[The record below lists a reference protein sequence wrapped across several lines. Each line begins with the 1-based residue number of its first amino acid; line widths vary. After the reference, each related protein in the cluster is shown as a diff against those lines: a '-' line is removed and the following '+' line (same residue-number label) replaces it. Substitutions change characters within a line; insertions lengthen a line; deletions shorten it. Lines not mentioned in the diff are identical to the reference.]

1 VDHFSFI
8 PQNVTERRQNT
19 YCVVA
24 FLPSDLEE
32 LIRPL
37 REKFDPLYNQVP
49 SHLTL
54 VFPFESRLPLNEL
67 AAQIKS
73 VTDRASSVTVELE
86 SIGDF
91 YPRCPVIYWA
101 ALRSPQL
108 VDLYAQ
114 LNQRLD
120 QMVAPLEYKPH
131 VTVAREISPHR
142 VMLVKDRIA
151 GYLPQER
158 FVASRLDLIS
168 PLHGYRWVSVRT
180 FPLARDV

>member
-8 PQNVTERRQNT
+8 PQNVTERRQNS
-19 YCVVA
+19 YCVVV
-24 FLPSDLEE
+24 FLPSDLDE

-37 REKFDPLYNQVP
+37 REKFDPLHNLVP

-67 AAQIKS
+67 AALIKS
-73 VTDRASSVTVELE
+73 VTDNSMSLPIELQ

-91 YPRCPVIYWA
+91 YPESPVIYWA
-101 ALRSPQL
+101 VRRNPQL
-108 VDLYAQ
+108 VDLYRQ
-114 LNQRLD
+114 LNEKLEQE
-120 QMVAPLEYKPH
+120 VPLGGVKPH

-151 GYLPQER
+151 GYLSEER
-158 FVASRLDLIS
+158 FFATRLDLIS
-168 PLHGYRWVSVRT
+168 PLHGFRWVSVRT
-180 FPLARDV
+180 FPLAGGA